1 MPTPKVSAD
10 DALQRLLAGNA
21 RYAAGEPLRPNQC
34 AVRRA
39 EVATCQ
45 EPFAAVIGCSDS
57 RVPVEVIFD
66 AGVGDLFVIRTAGNL
81 VEDVCIA
88 STEFAVLNLGVG
100 LVMVMGHRRCGA
112 VSAAVKAT
120 LSSEDQVP
128 APPTP
133 GGGPGPASRSGYLP
147 ALVAK
152 IQPAVDA
159 VRHKPGD
166 LMDHAVHANARAM
179 AHRLFSRSTVIAD
192 AIRAGH
198 LRIVAACYDL
208 DTGRVVVLD

>member
-1 MPTPKVSAD
+1 MPVPKVSAD
-10 DALQRLLAGNA
+10 EALERLLAGNA
-21 RYAAGEPLRPNQC
+21 RYAAGEPRRPSQS

-39 EVATCQ
+39 EVATRQ
-45 EPFAAVIGCSDS
+45 EPFATVIGCSDS

-112 VSAAVKAT
+112 ISAAVHAT
-120 LSSEDQVP
+120 LSPEELAQL
-128 APPTP
+128 PPVA
-133 GGGPGPASRSGYLP
+133 GGGPVVQGNYLP
-147 ALVAK
+147 ALVTK
-152 IQPAVDA
+152 IQPVVDA
-159 VRHKPGD
+159 VRHMPGD
-166 LMDHAVHANARAM
+166 LMDHAVHANAKAM
-179 AHRLFSRSTVIAD
+179 AHRLYSRSTVIAD
-192 AIRAGH
+192 AVRAGH
-198 LRIVAACYDL
+198 LRIVSACYDL